1 MSRRNM
7 ELWTTLFQLLWQLR
21 DGFARLRTFQWFCVA
36 VVGFCIRGDLAGVT
50 SFVRCVELDE
60 KYYHSLLQFFHSSSF
75 KLSRVTE
82 LWVELII
89 RIAPLLVIN
98 GRIVLVADG
107 INNAKEGKQMPGVKS
122 LHNSSQSN
130 SKATF
135 IMGHSIQEVVVLAG
149 TLSHVVAIPLA
160 ARIHSGIVTSNRWTR
175 TLLDKIISLV
185 NSLNIKIP
193 YYLVG
198 DAYYASGSVALSLLE
213 TGNHLITRA
222 RNNAVAYL
230 PPLPSKKR
238 CAGRPRTYG
247 KKVTLRNLFDN
258 GSLFAHAPSPVYGDT
273 NVVIAYYATDMVWRP
288 TGRMMRF
295 VLVNHPIRGKII
307 LMTSDLTLEPLDI
320 IKIYGLR
327 FKIEVSFKA
336 SKHSVGAYVYHFWSE
351 IMKPIKRGSGNQH
364 LHRETK
370 RYRKAMLAKIDA
382 YHAFI
387 QTGLIAQG
395 ILQYLAIVKTKAV
408 WSFFGSWL
416 RTIREGVLPSEMVVM
431 TAMNNSYPEFLSD
444 SSADPIMQKFILDRL
459 DSVRGRRLKHAA

>member
-1 MSRRNM
+1 
-7 ELWTTLFQLLWQLR
+7 
-21 DGFARLRTFQWFCVA
+21 
-36 VVGFCIRGDLAGVT
+36 
-50 SFVRCVELDE
+50 
-60 KYYHSLLQFFHSSSF
+60 
-75 KLSRVTE
+75 
-82 LWVELII
+82 
-89 RIAPLLVIN
+89 
-98 GRIVLVADG
+98 
-107 INNAKEGKQMPGVKS
+107 MPAVKS

-175 TLLDKIISLV
+175 SLLDKIVSLV
-185 NSLNIKIP
+185 NSLNIKRP

-198 DAYYASGSVALSLLE
+198 DAYYASGSVALSLLQ
-213 TGNHLITRA
+213 TGNHLITRV
-222 RNNAVAYL
+222 RQNAVAYRS
-230 PPLPSKKR
+230 PLPSKK
-238 CAGRPRTYG
+238 CAGRPKTYG
-247 KKVTLRNLFDN
+247 EKITLRYLFDN
-258 GSLFAHAPSPVYGDT
+258 ISLFTHAPSPVYGDT
-273 NVVIAYYATDMVWRP
+273 NVKIAYYASDMLWRP
-288 TGRMMRF
+288 TERMMRF

-370 RYRKAMLAKIDA
+370 HYREAMLAKIDA

-395 ILQYLAIVKTKAV
+395 ILQYLAVVKTKVV
-408 WSFFGSWL
+408 WSSFGSWL
-416 RTIREGVLPSEMVVM
+416 RTIREGLLPSEMVVM
-431 TAMNNSYPEFLSD
+431 TAMNNSYPEFLTD

-459 DSVRGRRLKHAA
+459 DSVRGRRLKQAA